1 VRGQLKVNPLHNIVL
16 KASAIA
22 LALLL
27 WVHVATNKTYEYQL
41 NLPLKVVNIPKG
53 LVLVSETPST
63 VAIKVRATG
72 KQLLLLSNSDPVIAI
87 SAADCRPGTIE
98 KIIGAGELAE
108 AVGRSFENAEALF
121 PRSLTLKLE
130 KKEEKKLTIRS
141 AIRAEAGPGFALVS
155 APRIEPDTITATGPG
170 SVMHQLKYLET
181 ISLPL
186 VGLIASTSQTVSL
199 ALPESLRL
207 SVHDSAVTV
216 RVEIERARQKAFS
229 NLAII
234 PPAGFPSGRYD
245 IIPAHLTFM
254 VDVPQS
260 KYGLVTTDN
269 IGVSFRRPLLV
280 GDTVRAAIE
289 YTLPPGVQIAG
300 PRVDSVTLIKRQ

>member
-1 VRGQLKVNPLHNIVL
+1 LRANPLHNIVL

-41 NLPLKVVNIPKG
+41 NLPLKVVNVPKG
-53 LVLVSETPST
+53 LVLVSEIPSP
-63 VAIKVRATG
+63 VSVKVRATG

-87 SAADCRPGTIE
+87 SAGDCRQGATE

-108 AVGRSFENAEALF
+108 ALGRSFENAEALF

-130 KKEEKKLTIRS
+130 KEVEKKLTIRS
-141 AIRAEAGPGFALVS
+141 AIRAEAGPGFALMS
-155 APRIEPDTITATGPG
+155 APRIDPDTITVTGPS

-181 ISLPL
+181 ISLPM
-186 VGLIASTSQTVSL
+186 VGLVASTSQRVSL

-207 SVHDSAVTV
+207 SMRDSAVTV
-216 RVEIERARQKAFS
+216 RVEIEGARQKAFS
-229 NLAII
+229 NMTII

-245 IIPAHLTFM
+245 IVPAHLTF
-254 VDVPQS
+254 VVEIPQS
-260 KYGLVTTDN
+260 KYDLVTADN
-269 IGVSFRRPLLV
+269 IGASFRRPLLV

-289 YTLPPGVQIAG
+289 YTLPTGVQIAG
-300 PRVDSVTLIKRQ
+300 ARVDSVTLIKKQ

>member
-1 VRGQLKVNPLHNIVL
+1 MRVNPLHNTVL

-41 NLPLKVVNIPKG
+41 NLPLKVVSIPKG
-53 LVLVSETPST
+53 LVLVSETPSI

-87 SAADCRPGTIE
+87 SAVDCKQGTTE
-98 KIIGAGELAE
+98 KIIGASELAG
-108 AVGRSFENAEALF
+108 ALGRSFENAEVLF

-130 KKEEKKLTIRS
+130 KKVEKKLTIRS

-155 APRIEPDTITATGPG
+155 APRIEPDTITATGPA

-186 VGLIASTSQTVSL
+186 VDLIASTSQKVSL

-207 SVHDSAVTV
+207 SVLDSAVTV
-216 RVEIERARQKAFS
+216 QVEIEEARQKAFS
-229 NLAII
+229 NLTII

-245 IIPAHLTFM
+245 IVPAHLTL
-254 VDVPQS
+254 VVNIPQS
-260 KYGLVTTDN
+260 KYNLVTADN
-269 IGVSFRRPLLV
+269 VAVSFRRPLLV
-280 GDTVRAAIE
+280 GDTIRAAIE

-300 PRVDSVTLIKRQ
+300 ARVDSVTLIKKQ

>member
-1 VRGQLKVNPLHNIVL
+1 MKVNPLHNIVL

-41 NLPLKVVNIPKG
+41 NLPLKVVSIPRG
-53 LVLVSETPST
+53 LVLVSETPSI
-63 VAIKVRATG
+63 VSVKVRATG
-72 KQLLLLSNSDPVIAI
+72 KQLLLLSNSDPVVAI
-87 SAADCRPGTIE
+87 SAEGCKSGATE
-98 KIIGAGELAE
+98 KIIGAGELAD
-108 AVGRSFENAEALF
+108 ALGRSLENAEALF

-130 KKEEKKLTIRS
+130 KETEKKLAIRS
-141 AIRAEAGPGFALVS
+141 AVRAEAGPGFALVS
-155 APRIEPDTITATGPG
+155 APRIEPDTITASGPV

-186 VGLIASTSQTVSL
+186 VGLIASTSQKVSL

-207 SVHDSAVTV
+207 SVRDSTVTV
-216 RVEIERARQKAFS
+216 RVEIEGSRQKAFS

-245 IIPAHLTFM
+245 IVPAHLTFV
-254 VDVPQS
+254 VDIPES
-260 KYGLVTTDN
+260 KFGLVTSDN

-280 GDTVRAAIE
+280 GDTLRAAIE
-289 YTLPPGVQIAG
+289 YTLPSGVRIVGA
-300 PRVDSVTLIKRQ
+300 RVDSVTLIKKQ